1 MALTG
6 RFTFRRSLG
15 GKIILQV
22 EEEYR
27 SLWFFSSHRPLKK
40 RWRDANLMDLA
51 APELRA
57 LIDLRYKPQFMAQYD
72 YLAPDSA
79 QHRPLT
85 GEGDQEYAAGAAL
98 PRAQLLRPPP
108 TRLRAVEDGEAETTV
123 EVDRTATRFGQAR

>member
-15 GKIILQV
+15 GRIILQI

-27 SLWFFSSHRPLKK
+27 SSWSWSRHRPLRK

-57 LIDLRYKPQFMAQYD
+57 LIDLRYKPQFMAQYEH
-72 YLAPDSA
+72 LAPDTPS
-79 QHRPLT
+79 HRPLMEEAERDF
-85 GEGDQEYAAGAAL
+85 EGAPL
-98 PRAQLLRPPP
+98 SRAELLRPPA
-108 TRLRAVEDGEAETTV
+108 TRLRAVGEELPDVAV
-123 EVDRTATRFGQAR
+123 EVDRPPRMGRAQ